1 MKARPP
7 ALIWVC
13 VEEVSGCFCLW
24 FAPKV
29 GMYEWCPSQH
39 RAGLGAPSILCLH
52 HPAVLVLGLELTL
65 HQKGMF
71 HITRMVL
78 ARLLKLVDVALLGN
92 DQRSEQLLSCVS
104 IR

>member
-1 MKARPP
+1 MVPQP
-7 ALIWVC
+7 AQGW
-13 VEEVSGCFCLW
+13 SG
-24 FAPKV
+24 
-29 GMYEWCPSQH
+29 GT
-39 RAGLGAPSILCLH
+39 INLCLH
-52 HPAVLVLGLELTL
+52 PPAVVVLGLELTL

>member
-1 MKARPP
+1 
-7 ALIWVC
+7 
-13 VEEVSGCFCLW
+13 
-24 FAPKV
+24 
-29 GMYEWCPSQH
+29 MYEWCPSQH
-39 RAGLGAPSILCLH
+39 RVGLGTMNLCLH
-52 HPAVLVLGLELTL
+52 PPAVLVLGLELTL